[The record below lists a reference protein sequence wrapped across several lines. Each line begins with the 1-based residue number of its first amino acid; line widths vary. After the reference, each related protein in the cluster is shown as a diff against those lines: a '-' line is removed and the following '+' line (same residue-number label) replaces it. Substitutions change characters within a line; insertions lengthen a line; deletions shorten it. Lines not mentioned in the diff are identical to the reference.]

1 MTRHTKIVAT
11 LGPASNSPLILETLI
26 RAGVDV
32 VRLNFSHGKAADHIA
47 LATMVREIAAQ
58 VGRPVGILA
67 DLQGPKIRVGKFVEG
82 KITLDGRVRFTGERA
97 ARGLVIVFDFLS
109 PEREVVTSQKTQ
121 VADDVVRA
129 GQEAS
134 YQTVLVDP
142 VRAVSYQ
149 VRAFDAG
156 ERDLRVA
163 NPGPYPIE

>member
-1 MTRHTKIVAT
+1 MRFFLLAAVILSLCAPATGQRKKKPADVEVMETRA
-11 LGPASNSPLILETLI
+11 
-26 RAGVDV
+26 RRD
-32 VRLNFSHGKAADHIA
+32 
-47 LATMVREIAAQ
+47 Q
-58 VGRPVGILA
+58 
-67 DLQGPKIRVGKFVEG
+67 G
-82 KITLDGRVRFTGERA
+82 KITLDGRVRFTGERP

-109 PEREVVTSQKTQ
+109 PEHEVVTSQKTQ

-149 VRAFDAG
+149 VRAFDTG

>member
-1 MTRHTKIVAT
+1 VRFFLLAAVVLSLCASATGQRKKKPPDVEVIETRA
-11 LGPASNSPLILETLI
+11 
-26 RAGVDV
+26 R
-32 VRLNFSHGKAADHIA
+32 R
-47 LATMVREIAAQ
+47 
-58 VGRPVGILA
+58 
-67 DLQGPKIRVGKFVEG
+67 VEG
-82 KITLDGRVRFTGERA
+82 KITLDGRVRFTGEKP

-109 PEREVVTSQKTQ
+109 PEHEVVTSQKTQ
-121 VADDVVRA
+121 VAEDVVRA

-156 ERDLRVA
+156 ERDLRVG

>member
-1 MTRHTKIVAT
+1 VRFLLLAAVILSLCAPATGQRKKKPADVEVMETRA
-11 LGPASNSPLILETLI
+11 
-26 RAGVDV
+26 R
-32 VRLNFSHGKAADHIA
+32 R
-47 LATMVREIAAQ
+47 
-58 VGRPVGILA
+58 
-67 DLQGPKIRVGKFVEG
+67 VEG
-82 KITLDGRVRFTGERA
+82 KITLDGRVRFTGERP

-109 PEREVVTSQKTQ
+109 PEHEVVTSQKTQ

-129 GQEAS
+129 GREAS

-149 VRAFDAG
+149 VRACDAG

>member
-1 MTRHTKIVAT
+1 MRFFLLAAVILSLCAPATGQRKKKPADVEVMETRA
-11 LGPASNSPLILETLI
+11 
-26 RAGVDV
+26 RRD
-32 VRLNFSHGKAADHIA
+32 
-47 LATMVREIAAQ
+47 Q
-58 VGRPVGILA
+58 
-67 DLQGPKIRVGKFVEG
+67 G
-82 KITLDGRVRFTGERA
+82 KITLDGRVRFTGGRP

-109 PEREVVTSQKTQ
+109 PEHEVVTTQKTQ

-149 VRAFDAG
+149 VRAFDTG

>member
-1 MTRHTKIVAT
+1 MFFTGSAKLA
-11 LGPASNSPLILETLI
+11 P
-26 RAGVDV
+26 
-32 VRLNFSHGKAADHIA
+32 VRSFLLAA
-47 LATMVREIAAQ
+47 V
-58 VGRPVGILA
+58 ILA
-67 DLQGPKIRVGKFVEG
+67 LCFAATGQKKKKSADVEVIETRARRVEG
-82 KITLDGRVRFTGERA
+82 KITLDGRVRFTGERPA
-97 ARGLVIVFDFLS
+97 HGLVIVFDFLS

>member
-1 MTRHTKIVAT
+1 MIETKA
-11 LGPASNSPLILETLI
+11 
-26 RAGVDV
+26 RRVD
-32 VRLNFSHGKAADHIA
+32 D
-47 LATMVREIAAQ
+47 
-58 VGRPVGILA
+58 
-67 DLQGPKIRVGKFVEG
+67 
-82 KITLDGRVRFTGERA
+82 KITLDGRVRYTGERP

-109 PEREVVTSQKTQ
+109 PERAVVTSQNTQ

-149 VRAFDAG
+149 VRAFDTG